1 MIETKIEPGMRLAG
15 RPLRAAQLPPECL
28 VVSIRRQ
35 EELIF
40 PRGSAII
47 LPGDVVTFLVNP
59 RGEER
64 LHQYLAE
71 RVRSEE
77 AATRETVTRR

>member
-77 AATRETVTRR
+77 SAPRETVTRR